1 VQEILAMVP
10 INIRRIGMLYLNLSK
25 RLMRKYMKNCMMRLP
40 VGINEKFDQ
49 INKDNTIIML

>member
-1 VQEILAMVP
+1 MVP

-49 INKDNTIIML
+49 ISKDNTIIML